1 MAAIID
7 DKSPICIPFILKKL
21 KEHQDVNGGPNS
33 APPFFIGLNG
43 VQGVGKTTLVTLLA
57 KTLKDPPYSLP
68 VAVLSIDDLYLTH
81 ADQVALAQSNPL
93 NPLVQHRGEPGTHD
107 LDLASTLFTA
117 LKAEQPALIPRYDKS
132 QFDGQGDRMDRH
144 KWIAVNQDG
153 QQKIKI
159 VICEG
164 WCVGF
169 RALTDDEVKAKWEES
184 KQLHQADANSS
195 TRTTLWS
202 LRLEDL
208 LFVNCKLKGYDV
220 MTNLFDAMVHLDA
233 EDTSYVYKWRLQQE
247 AELRQQTGRGMT
259 DEQVIKFVDG
269 YYPAYELFS
278 DKLRQGVVNTKGC
291 QLRLVVSK
299 NRQVQ
304 DVFVI

>member
-1 MAAIID
+1 MTAIID
-7 DKSPICIPFILKKL
+7 DKAPTCIPFILTKL
-21 KEHQDVNGGPNS
+21 RDHQNSNGGPNS

-57 KTLKDPPYSLP
+57 KALQEPPYSLP
-68 VAVLSIDDLYLTH
+68 IAVLSIDDLYLTH
-81 ADQVALAQSNPL
+81 ADQVALAESNPL

-117 LKAEQPALIPRYDKS
+117 LKTEQPALIPRYDKS
-132 QFDGQGDRMDRH
+132 KFDGQGDRMERQ
-144 KWIAVNQDG
+144 KWIAVNQEG
-153 QQKIKI
+153 QPKIKV
-159 VICEG
+159 VIFEG

-169 RALTDDEVKAKWEES
+169 RALTDDEVKAKWEKS
-184 KQLHQADANSS
+184 KHLHQADPNSLG
-195 TRTTLWS
+195 TTLWG
-202 LRLEDL
+202 LRLDDL

-220 MTNLFDAMVHLDA
+220 MTDLFDAMIHLDA

-247 AELRQQTGRGMT
+247 AELREQTGRGMT
-259 DEQVIKFVDG
+259 DDQVIKFVDG

-278 DKLRQGVVNTKGC
+278 DKLREGIVNTKGC
-291 QLRLVVSK
+291 QLRLVVNR

-304 DVFVI
+304 DVIVI